1 MPETL
6 SVFDLASIISGL
18 GTTGVLIVGIWAF
31 LTRKIV
37 PEKSHIEALEIE
49 RIASER
55 ASKIISKELCEKI
68 ESGVAS
74 GIERG
79 IVRGHLKINGN
90 T

>member
-1 MPETL
+1 MEL
-6 SVFDLASIISGL
+6 AQLASLISGL
-18 GTTGVLIVGIWAF
+18 GTTGVLIVVVWAF
-31 LTRKIV
+31 LTRKII
-37 PEKSHIEALEIE
+37 PEKSHVEALEIE

-68 ESGVAS
+68 EAGVAA

-90 T
+90 A